1 MSRPVAE
8 MRNLG
13 PRCAEWRALIGI
25 YDEGAL
31 HRVGAVEADREL
43 MVQEV
48 TKSHRMLFYALAGAL
63 EDVDCLQLAPEKKW
77 ELESEAGV

>member
-1 MSRPVAE
+1 
-8 MRNLG
+8 
-13 PRCAEWRALIGI
+13 
-25 YDEGAL
+25 
-31 HRVGAVEADREL
+31 VGAVEAYREL